1 MEKMKTYDVQ
11 ATRGRNRDVWV
22 LEAPE
27 LRCIS
32 QVRSLANAEK
42 EMCEMMAEAAN
53 LTVDEIKINLQI
65 QLDEDI
71 AQLLEGFKL
80 AKEAK
85 EDAVINL
92 QTQSHRTA
100 SELLAKGFTQ
110 KDAAT
115 LMGLSNQRVSQL
127 VA

>member
-1 MEKMKTYDVQ
+1 MKTYDVQ

-100 SELLAKGFTQ
+100 SELLA
-110 KDAAT
+110 
-115 LMGLSNQRVSQL
+115 LSLIHISEPTRPY
-127 VA
+127 